1 MTESGPSTR
10 ATRLKERLLASP
22 FEADIERARYYT
34 RAWKRTEGTPPAMR
48 AALALEETL
57 RNMSIRIDDDDQ
69 LVGTKTFKRLAGPIG
84 IERWP
89 IPTLLF
95 DLIRHHGIGRRQ
107 DSEGA
112 QGAGDGIG
120 NSIVFDGDRPY
131 LISDEECREMEEE
144 ILPYWE
150 GKDLRSL
157 KLDMLKQKGLYPEP
171 PEGAGELS
179 PEQAELV
186 KKLPPGVVTVLKA
199 LRSFR
204 DEHID
209 ELPGTI
215 DLQGHV
221 TIGIKKVLD
230 IGYRGIAE
238 QAAATLADLD
248 ESSPNYPRRKDFLE
262 SVQVAADAVCE
273 HAGRYAKLAR
283 EMAEQTEGQ
292 RKDELLA
299 IARRCE
305 RVPALPPRDFVEALQ
320 SILMTQVTA
329 VVSVG
334 EDGILCPGR
343 ADQFVYPRYAKDLE
357 AGTLTRQAAAEALE
371 EYYLKLAYNI
381 AFGPNN
387 VTIGGVDKD
396 GNDAT
401 NEVSYLFLETH
412 EKLRGVRNGLAVR
425 ISPKTPREF
434 LIAAC
439 RTHRRTA
446 GVAFY
451 NDDVVIRDLQLDGYS
466 LPDARDYSVVG
477 CTELTGTGN
486 NNGYT
491 ASTSATL
498 VIALEMALNEGR
510 PLTDGARRLGVATPP
525 VADLTTFE
533 DLKKAFADQAAFVI
547 DLGVRRAEVKDQAFA
562 EAFPTPLLSSTIEG
576 CVESGRDITQGGAI
590 YNHSSVNLQ
599 GLATVANSLAAIRWA
614 VFEEK
619 LLTLEELV
627 GHLRNNFEGAE
638 DLRQRLGRK
647 APKYG
652 NDNPE
657 ADDIA
662 TWVTDLLCRNVR
674 QHEHALGGTYRA
686 SIISAGSQTRE
697 GRSRAASADG
707 RPAGAA
713 VSNGISPANGTELT
727 GATAALCSVAKA
739 CASPV
744 SNGSAC
750 NMNLNPATIKSDE
763 GVEKLA
769 SLVEGYF
776 RLGGRH
782 VQFNPMGLDVLKDA
796 QAHPE
801 KYPDLMVKVSG
812 YSTLFVDISKPL
824 QDDIIA
830 RTEFAD
836 V

>member
-1 MTESGPSTR
+1 
-10 ATRLKERLLASP
+10 
-22 FEADIERARYYT
+22 
-34 RAWKRTEGTPPAMR
+34 
-48 AALALEETL
+48 
-57 RNMSIRIDDDDQ
+57 
-69 LVGTKTFKRLAGPIG
+69 
-84 IERWP
+84 
-89 IPTLLF
+89 
-95 DLIRHHGIGRRQ
+95 
-107 DSEGA
+107 
-112 QGAGDGIG
+112 
-120 NSIVFDGDRPY
+120 
-131 LISDEECREMEEE
+131 
-144 ILPYWE
+144 
-150 GKDLRSL
+150 
-157 KLDMLKQKGLYPEP
+157 
-171 PEGAGELS
+171 
-179 PEQAELV
+179 
-186 KKLPPGVVTVLKA
+186 
-199 LRSFR
+199 
-204 DEHID
+204 
-209 ELPGTI
+209 
-215 DLQGHV
+215 
-221 TIGIKKVLD
+221 
-230 IGYRGIAE
+230 
-238 QAAATLADLD
+238 
-248 ESSPNYPRRKDFLE
+248 
-262 SVQVAADAVCE
+262 
-273 HAGRYAKLAR
+273 
-283 EMAEQTEGQ
+283 
-292 RKDELLA
+292 
-299 IARRCE
+299 
-305 RVPALPPRDFVEALQ
+305 
-320 SILMTQVTA
+320 
-329 VVSVG
+329 
-334 EDGILCPGR
+334 
-343 ADQFVYPRYAKDLE
+343 
-357 AGTLTRQAAAEALE
+357 
-371 EYYLKLAYNI
+371 
-381 AFGPNN
+381 
-387 VTIGGVDKD
+387 
-396 GNDAT
+396 
-401 NEVSYLFLETH
+401 
-412 EKLRGVRNGLAVR
+412 
-425 ISPKTPREF
+425 
-434 LIAAC
+434 
-439 RTHRRTA
+439 
-446 GVAFY
+446 
-451 NDDVVIRDLQLDGYS
+451 
-466 LPDARDYSVVG
+466 
-477 CTELTGTGN
+477 
-486 NNGYT
+486 
-491 ASTSATL
+491 
-498 VIALEMALNEGR
+498 
-510 PLTDGARRLGVATPP
+510 
-525 VADLTTFE
+525 
-533 DLKKAFADQAAFVI
+533 
-547 DLGVRRAEVKDQAFA
+547 
-562 EAFPTPLLSSTIEG
+562 
-576 CVESGRDITQGGAI
+576 VESGRDITQGGAI

>member
-1 MTESGPSTR
+1 
-10 ATRLKERLLASP
+10 
-22 FEADIERARYYT
+22 
-34 RAWKRTEGTPPAMR
+34 
-48 AALALEETL
+48 
-57 RNMSIRIDDDDQ
+57 
-69 LVGTKTFKRLAGPIG
+69 
-84 IERWP
+84 
-89 IPTLLF
+89 
-95 DLIRHHGIGRRQ
+95 
-107 DSEGA
+107 
-112 QGAGDGIG
+112 
-120 NSIVFDGDRPY
+120 
-131 LISDEECREMEEE
+131 
-144 ILPYWE
+144 
-150 GKDLRSL
+150 
-157 KLDMLKQKGLYPEP
+157 
-171 PEGAGELS
+171 
-179 PEQAELV
+179 
-186 KKLPPGVVTVLKA
+186 
-199 LRSFR
+199 
-204 DEHID
+204 
-209 ELPGTI
+209 
-215 DLQGHV
+215 
-221 TIGIKKVLD
+221 
-230 IGYRGIAE
+230 
-238 QAAATLADLD
+238 
-248 ESSPNYPRRKDFLE
+248 
-262 SVQVAADAVCE
+262 
-273 HAGRYAKLAR
+273 
-283 EMAEQTEGQ
+283 
-292 RKDELLA
+292 
-299 IARRCE
+299 
-305 RVPALPPRDFVEALQ
+305 
-320 SILMTQVTA
+320 MTQVTA